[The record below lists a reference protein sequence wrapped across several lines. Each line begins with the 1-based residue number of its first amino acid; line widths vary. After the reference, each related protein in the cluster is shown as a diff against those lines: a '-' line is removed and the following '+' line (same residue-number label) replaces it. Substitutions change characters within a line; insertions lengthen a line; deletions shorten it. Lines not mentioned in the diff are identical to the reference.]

1 MVDRN
6 NSLYILT
13 SDLTSVGCSQISV
26 IANPGYYEQNWL
38 GPCSSLLPSLTVNIF
53 IYLKQTKK
61 ALYIIKTFQRIVQR
75 IAAVVSPAQVGEEG
89 ASITI

>member
-1 MVDRN
+1 MH
-6 NSLYILT
+6 I
-13 SDLTSVGCSQISV
+13 
-26 IANPGYYEQNWL
+26 
-38 GPCSSLLPSLTVNIF
+38 NIF

-61 ALYIIKTFQRIVQR
+61 ALYINKTFQRNVQR

>member
-38 GPCSSLLPSLTVNIF
+38 GPTSSL
-53 IYLKQTKK
+53 
-61 ALYIIKTFQRIVQR
+61 
-75 IAAVVSPAQVGEEG
+75 
-89 ASITI
+89 